1 MSSLSPSPKKKTQA
15 VPTRVTSR
23 SKNITQ
29 PALDFQQS
37 LEQKDKR
44 IAELETQVFD
54 LESMRQAAA
63 SAAADT
69 LLAQKHKENE
79 HLTEELRSDA
89 DLEEA
94 VTPVS
99 NLTTAR
105 CSRQETSLF
114 APSRTLNIPSSDSE
128 GDSVLITVPPMQELA
143 FRPGLSGAS
152 TREPSR
158 SASMS
163 SLSPS
168 PKKKSQAIPT
178 RIIPSKSKSIMQPAI
193 DLHHSL
199 EQKDKRIAELE
210 AQVLDLESMEHAA
223 ALAAAD
229 ALLAQKHKENEHLT
243 EDLGIDADLE
253 EVLQKSENLLHQA
266 LALDAGVEVKQ
277 QWTSIMAV
285 NEDRRE
291 RLARIEALVTKR
303 SEQLQ
308 PGDAELKLCRSVRGL
323 CTGTQKLTR
332 KWSTR

>member
-1 MSSLSPSPKKKTQA
+1 MARLSPRP
-15 VPTRVTSR
+15 
-23 SKNITQ
+23 
-29 PALDFQQS
+29 
-37 LEQKDKR
+37 
-44 IAELETQVFD
+44 
-54 LESMRQAAA
+54 
-63 SAAADT
+63 
-69 LLAQKHKENE
+69 KEN
-79 HLTEELRSDA
+79 
-89 DLEEA
+89 
-94 VTPVS
+94 
-99 NLTTAR
+99 
-105 CSRQETSLF
+105 
-114 APSRTLNIPSSDSE
+114 
-128 GDSVLITVPPMQELA
+128 
-143 FRPGLSGAS
+143 
-152 TREPSR
+152 
-158 SASMS
+158 
-163 SLSPS
+163 
-168 PKKKSQAIPT
+168 SQAIPT
-178 RIIPSKSKSIMQPAI
+178 RIITSKSEKFMQPAI

-308 PGDAELKLCRSVRGL
+308 PGDAELKL
-323 CTGTQKLTR
+323 
-332 KWSTR
+332 